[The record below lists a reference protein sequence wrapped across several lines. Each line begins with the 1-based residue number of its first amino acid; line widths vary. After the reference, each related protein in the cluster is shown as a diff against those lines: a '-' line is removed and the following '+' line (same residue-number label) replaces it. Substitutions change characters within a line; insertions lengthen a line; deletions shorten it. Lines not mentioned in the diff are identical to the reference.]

1 VGKLRTVGVK
11 EGRGEE
17 HKEKEE
23 EKEKNGWEKGKWIQG
38 ELSKLKF

>member
-1 VGKLRTVGVK
+1 MLSVGKLRTVGVK

-23 EKEKNGWEKGKWIQG
+23 EKEKNG
-38 ELSKLKF
+38 